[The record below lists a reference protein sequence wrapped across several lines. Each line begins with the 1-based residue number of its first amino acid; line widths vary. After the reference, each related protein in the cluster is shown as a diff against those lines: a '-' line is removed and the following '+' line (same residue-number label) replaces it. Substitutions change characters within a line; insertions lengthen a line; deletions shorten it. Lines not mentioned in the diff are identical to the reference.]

1 MELSRIE
8 KLPRTILCGN
18 ELYQLRMW
26 VNAAENLVI
35 GYAHISNP
43 LNKILSV
50 VVNSDR
56 DNKLITEDIRSI
68 SDSTSLSC
76 AVIMLEQLLDKYL
89 FNNTITIMKED

>member
-8 KLPRTILCGN
+8 KLPRTIVYCK

-26 VNAAENLVI
+26 VNAAGNLVL

-50 VVNSDR
+50 VVDGNG
-56 DNKLITEDIRSI
+56 DNKLVLDDVKSI

-76 AVIMLEQLLDKYL
+76 AVIMLEQLLDKCL
-89 FNNTITIMKED
+89 FNNTITIMKEE